1 MIALNKL
8 SRPRQSK
15 LGNNIF
21 VFARIERCVWKQGGY
36 LGTCGLDTVERVEGV
51 GVCGSRRYRSR
62 RCRGAWPRI
71 RRGEKAGRGE
81 GVLLRYKSEIT

>member
-15 LGNNIF
+15 LRNNIF
-21 VFARIERCVWKQGGY
+21 VKEGV

-51 GVCGSRRYRSR
+51 GVCGSNKNEVKKQGAA
-62 RCRGAWPRI
+62 RG
-71 RRGEKAGRGE
+71 
-81 GVLLRYKSEIT
+81 VC

>member
-1 MIALNKL
+1 MYLSLPELN
-8 SRPRQSK
+8 SVPASK
-15 LGNNIF
+15 EG
-21 VFARIERCVWKQGGY
+21 V

-81 GVLLRYKSEIT
+81 GVLLRDKSEIT